1 MGNFPMP
8 ATWVIASAVVL
19 ACTSPV
25 FAQESPY
32 VEYQA
37 RPIKALSAE
46 QVQDYLDGKGM
57 GLALAA
63 ELNAYPGPKHVL
75 EINDQLGIDAERLG
89 EVVEIFGRMQERAK
103 RLGAD
108 IVELERRL
116 DQAFKERRVTS
127 PQLESILGRLGQLN
141 GEVRFAHLD
150 AHIQT
155 TALLTD
161 QEIHAY
167 QRLRGYAETAGEGHR
182 HQDM

>member
-1 MGNFPMP
+1 MRVSVR
-8 ATWVIASAVVL
+8 TWLVAAVAL
-19 ACTSPV
+19 AGTSPA

-32 VEYQA
+32 VEHQA

-57 GLALAA
+57 GFALAA

-75 EINDQLGIDAERLG
+75 QMKEELELDPERKG
-89 EVVEIFGRMQERAK
+89 EVEAIFSHMQERAK
-103 RLGAD
+103 GLGEQ
-108 IVELERRL
+108 IVALERRL
-116 DQAFKERRVTS
+116 DAAFKERRVTS
-127 PQLESILGRLGQLN
+127 SELEAILGRLGALN

-150 AHIQT
+150 AHIEV

-161 QEIHAY
+161 QEIGTY

-182 HQDM
+182 HEDM